1 MAKRQQQS
9 EEQKQAAIRE
19 AKRDGKKPSETG
31 ASTSAQKQIAHET
44 DPQHP
49 KQKTT
54 HPVRK

>member
-19 AKRDGKKPSETG
+19 AKAAGRKPSESG
-31 ASTSAQKQIAHET
+31 ASTSGQKQIAHET

-54 HPVRK
+54 HSVGK